1 MRSYEQWCGV
11 AKALDVVGD
20 RWSLLI
26 VRELSIRGALRYTDL
41 HRGVP
46 GIATNLLA
54 DRIRELE
61 QAGIVA
67 RAIADAPGAPQLIRL
82 TERGDRLRPV
92 LDALGGWGAADLP
105 DAPRTDAFQAHWLTI
120 PLEASLRDRKPDRGR
135 AVLEVR
141 AGDPPIQVEVGD
153 GVRTRL
159 GPAAAPDGVISGDP
173 RTRPR
178 RPPRP
183 DGSRGG
189 AGGRH
194 HVPRR
199 PEAAAPHPPVTA
211 ATAEARFEALTA
223 ELVGLPG
230 VTPPEGGRGFGAS
243 ALKVDGKIF
252 AMVSGGTL
260 VVKLPRTRVD
270 ELVERG
276 IGTRFEPG
284 TGRVMREWLELG
296 ATTDDARWS
305 ALAREALAFVGGR
318 A

>member
-26 VRELSIRGALRYTDL
+26 VRELAIRGALRYTDL

-173 RTRPR
+173 RTVLAVLLGRMGLEEAQAAGITYRGDPKLLRRIRP
-178 RPPRP
+178 
-183 DGSRGG
+183 
-189 AGGRH
+189 
-194 HVPRR
+194 
-199 PEAAAPHPPVTA
+199 
-211 ATAEARFEALTA
+211 
-223 ELVGLPG
+223 
-230 VTPPEGGRGFGAS
+230 
-243 ALKVDGKIF
+243 
-252 AMVSGGTL
+252 
-260 VVKLPRTRVD
+260 
-270 ELVERG
+270 
-276 IGTRFEPG
+276 
-284 TGRVMREWLELG
+284 
-296 ATTDDARWS
+296 
-305 ALAREALAFVGGR
+305 
-318 A
+318 